1 MAGEKKKK
9 IAFTKKKKPLV
20 QQGEELAHI
29 IIENLKIKV

>member
-29 IIENLKIKV
+29 EDFLLKYFI